1 MPWFD
6 LSESELQAYR
16 IGTPEPDDLD
26 EFWST
31 RIARARDEAKPVE
44 LVRHAPEAYGEMPVY
59 DVEFSGAD
67 GDRIKGWYLRPA
79 GTEGERLPVVVTFIG
94 YGGGRGLP
102 TEHTRLPATGL
113 AQFVMDTRGQGGR
126 WTVGATADS
135 GGGGP
140 EHPGVMTRG
149 LSDPG
154 SYYYSRLFVDAVR
167 AVEEVSALA
176 DVDPAR
182 IAVMGASQGGGLAL
196 AAAALSGDKVRVCQA
211 DVPFLCDIQRAIT
224 ITAKEP
230 YAEIAHFLA
239 HHVSLVPKALDT
251 LRYFDCALLARR
263 ITARCLLSVALM
275 DEVCPP
281 STVYAAYHEITAPK
295 ELVVSPFG
303 THTVP
308 SVQVERA
315 LAYLRR
321 HLSDPLP
328 QGRAANMSA

>member
-6 LSESELQAYR
+6 LSEAELRDYR
-16 IGTPEPDDLD
+16 ISTAEPDDLD

-31 RIARARDEAKPVE
+31 RISRARE
-44 LVRHAPEAYGEMPVY
+44 LAEPTKLTRYAPESYGEMPVY
-59 DVEFSGAD
+59 DVEFSGAG

-79 GTEGERLPVVVTFIG
+79 GTEGKRLPVVVTFIS

-102 TEHTRLPATGL
+102 VEHTRLPATGF

-126 WTVGATADS
+126 WTVGATPDS
-135 GGGGP
+135 GAGGP
-140 EHPGVMTRG
+140 EYPGVMTRG

-154 SYYYSRLFVDAVR
+154 DYYYSRLFVDAVR
-167 AVEEVSALA
+167 AVEEASALA
-176 DVDPAR
+176 DVDPTR
-182 IAVMGASQGGGLAL
+182 VAVMGASQGGGLSL
-196 AAAALSGDKVRVCQA
+196 AAAALCGDRVRACVA

-224 ITAKEP
+224 ITGEKP

-239 HHVSLVPKALDT
+239 QHVSLVQKALDT

-263 ITARCLLSVALM
+263 ITASCLLSVGLM
-275 DEVCPP
+275 DEICPP
-281 STVYAAYHEITAPK
+281 STVYAAYHEIKAPK

-303 THTVP
+303 THTVA

-315 LAYLRR
+315 LAYLRQQ
-321 HLSDPLP
+321 LY
-328 QGRAANMSA
+328 